1 MASLRIYFW
10 STTKFKTS
18 EIWGCHSGDDVILLG
33 YNAVCT
39 VSRYQN
45 FKENIATL
53 TADDGGSMFL
63 WNLDYLPTGLQGI
76 AIHKANTKNQSESR
90 WPGLKNQSH
99 LVGKTNR
106 SSTSSIAFMSHQ
118 LKRILFYFYL
128 FIYPVNQYTI
138 DIGQVTKLILIGKN
152 IYYR

>member
-1 MASLRIYFW
+1 MMEEVCSSETLIIYLQDYRVLQ
-10 STTKFKTS
+10 ST
-18 EIWGCHSGDDVILLG
+18 
-33 YNAVCT
+33 
-39 VSRYQN
+39 R
-45 FKENIATL
+45 
-53 TADDGGSMFL
+53 
-63 WNLDYLPTGLQGI
+63 PTQ
-76 AIHKANTKNQSESR
+76 KNESESR

-118 LKRILFYFYL
+118 LKRILFL
-128 FIYPVNQYTI
+128 FIYPANQYTI